1 MYVPTFK
8 VVKLK
13 FTIALVVSQFK
24 DFLFLNLGYLL
35 KLLKNLCT
43 QSFLKTSQPTIV
55 DEDR

>member
-24 DFLFLNLGYLL
+24 DFLKPWISFETL
-35 KLLKNLCT
+35 KKSLYTNISKNIST
-43 QSFLKTSQPTIV
+43 NNS
-55 DEDR
+55 R